1 MGNIYHDSLK
11 PFKQAATLAK
21 IDDADLQVLMNP
33 ERIITVSLPVKLD
46 DGTVK
51 SFAAYRVQ
59 FNDWRGPYKG
69 GIRYHPEADIEE
81 VKGLSFL
88 MTWKN
93 TVIDI
98 PFGGAKGGVVCNPKK
113 LSKTELER
121 ISRAYVKAMFR
132 FIGPEIDIPAPDVYT
147 NPQVMGWMMDEYS
160 KLAGKNVY
168 GSFTGKPL
176 HIGGSELR
184 DIATALGGVFVL
196 EEAIKTYKMS
206 KPTIAVQGFGN
217 AGATAAQLLHDKG
230 YKVIAVSDSSGAIVN
245 EQGLNITAVKSHKDK
260 KRKVIGFPGAKE
272 SSNEELLKLKVDV
285 IILSALENTITI
297 ENVDSVKAKLILEL
311 ANHPITSDA
320 DNILA
325 KKNVIVIPDI
335 LANAGGVATSYFEWV
350 QNNQGFYWKKDEIK
364 EKLHDKMIKAFY
376 RVYAAAEKHKT
387 TLRIGAYV
395 YALNVMDDVL
405 KARGWSKS

>member
-1 MGNIYHDSLK
+1 MGDIYHDSLK
-11 PFKQAATLAK
+11 PFKQAAELAK
-21 IDDADLQVLMNP
+21 IDEEDLSVLLNP
-33 ERIITVSLPVKLD
+33 ERVITVSLPIKMD
-46 DGTVK
+46 DGSIKV
-51 SFAAYRVQ
+51 FPAYRVQ

-93 TVIDI
+93 TVVDI

-113 LSKTELER
+113 LSKIELER

-132 FIGPEIDIPAPDVYT
+132 FIGPEHDIPAPDVYT
-147 NPQVMGWMMDEYS
+147 TPQVMGWMMDEYS

-184 DIATALGGVFVL
+184 DIATALGGIFVL
-196 EEAIKTYKMS
+196 EEAIKTYKVS
-206 KPTIAVQGFGN
+206 KPTVAVQGFGN

-245 EQGLNITAVKSHKDK
+245 EQGLNVTAVKAHKEK
-260 KRKVIGFPGAKE
+260 KRKVIGFPGAKDI
-272 SSNEELLKLKVDV
+272 SNADLLSLNADV
-285 IILSALENTITI
+285 LVLSALENAITTD
-297 ENVDSVKAKLILEL
+297 NVDAVKAKIILEL
-311 ANHPITSDA
+311 ANHPITADA
-320 DNILA
+320 DNILS
-325 KKNVIVIPDI
+325 KKNIVVLPDI
-335 LANAGGVATSYFEWV
+335 LANAGGVTVSYYEWV
-350 QNNQGFYWKKDEIK
+350 QNNQGFYWNKDEIK
-364 EKLHDKMIKAFY
+364 EKLRDKMEKAFY
-376 RVYAAAEKHKT
+376 RVYATASKNNT
-387 TLRIGAYV
+387 SLRVGAYV

-405 KARGWSKS
+405 KARGWSR